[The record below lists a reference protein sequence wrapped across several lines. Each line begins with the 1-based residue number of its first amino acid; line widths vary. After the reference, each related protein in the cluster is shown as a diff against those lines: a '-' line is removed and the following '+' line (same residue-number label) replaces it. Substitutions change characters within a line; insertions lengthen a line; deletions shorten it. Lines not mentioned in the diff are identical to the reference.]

1 MPLCDFHVHSTASDG
16 KLSPSRLVEEA
27 VAASLSALAVT
38 DHDTLAGV
46 AEARKRACQLG
57 LFFVPAVEL
66 SVDLHT
72 GGSAHLLG
80 YFPGVPDSR
89 FLDSRSELQ
98 KAMTTVV
105 SGRDRRNPEIVR
117 KFRELGFSIT
127 MDEVLEEADGAVTG
141 RPHIAAV
148 LVKKG
153 YFSSSREVFD
163 RYLGSGKPAY
173 VDRERLGDFRAVEII
188 RQAGGLPVLA
198 HPKYIRTEGLKGLEA
213 LICSLADGG
222 LIGLEAYYPDQGP
235 DIVSLLEK
243 TAGKRKLLLT
253 GGSDFHG
260 IKHPLPEWDNGSFG
274 VEEEL
279 VKEFVAVCKERERM
293 LNGHTERAD
302 EEN

>member
-27 VAASLSALAVT
+27 ARSSLAALALT

-46 AEARKRACQLG
+46 AEARTRANQLG
-57 LFFVPAVEL
+57 LLFIPAVEL

-89 FLDSRSELQ
+89 FLDSDSELQ
-98 KAMTTVV
+98 KAVKTVI
-105 SGRDRRNPEIVR
+105 SGRDRRNPEIVS

-173 VDRERLGDFRAVEII
+173 VNRERLGDFKAVKII

-213 LICSLADGG
+213 LICSLADAG
-222 LIGLEAYYPDQGP
+222 LSGLEAYYPEQGP
-235 DIVSLLEK
+235 EIVSLLEK
-243 TAGKRKLLLT
+243 TAEKRNLLLT

-260 IKHPLPEWDNGSFG
+260 IKRQLPGWNDGSFG

-279 VKEFVAVCKERERM
+279 VREFITVCRDSERI